1 MKTFVNRQSSFVIRY
16 SLFIILFLFLWG
28 CQKKFIV
35 PAPPPIQK
43 STAPEPVAP
52 PAVAPSTA
60 PLAKELPAAPIEFP
74 SPETW
79 APREMPETPS
89 EIAAGRVELQEGEKY
104 FRAANYKQ
112 AALSFEKFLALSP
125 KSLDREQALFYLGLS
140 SAISSD
146 SSRDTVQAE
155 AALRRLIIEF
165 PHSPYRRQAEYM
177 LTLQSQIDKLRADVK
192 ERDDKIKLLN
202 DELQKLKE
210 IDLQR
215 RPRAGE

>member
-1 MKTFVNRQSSFVIRY
+1 MKTFVIRY
-16 SLFIILFLFLWG
+16 STFVILLLFFWG

-35 PAPPPIQK
+35 PAPPP
-43 STAPEPVAP
+43 APKVAEPESSVP
-52 PAVAPSTA
+52 QAVAPSTA
-60 PLAKELPAAPIEFP
+60 PPTREMPAAPSESP

-79 APREMPETPS
+79 APREMPETQS
-89 EIAAGRVELQEGEKY
+89 EIAAGRTDLQDGEKY
-104 FRAANYKQ
+104 FRSGNYKQ

-125 KSLDREQALFYLGLS
+125 KSQEREQALFYLGLS

-146 SSRDTVQAE
+146 SNRGMVQAE

-165 PHSPYRRQAEYM
+165 PRSPYRRQAEYM
-177 LTLQSQIDKLRADVK
+177 LALQSQIDKLRADVK

-202 DELQKLKE
+202 EELQKLKE

-215 RPRAGE
+215 RPRPGE